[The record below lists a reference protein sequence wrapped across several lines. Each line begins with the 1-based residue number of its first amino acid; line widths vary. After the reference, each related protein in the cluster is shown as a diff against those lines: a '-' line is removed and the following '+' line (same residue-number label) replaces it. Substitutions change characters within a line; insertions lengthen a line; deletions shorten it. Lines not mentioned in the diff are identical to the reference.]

1 MSGGF
6 AASFFDYDSVAVHE
20 RSSELQLLADRP
32 RSDWDKVLAHTET
45 RRFSRG
51 EKIIEAGEQDRALYL
66 LTEGTLGVR
75 LGGGS
80 KREPAGPQPR
90 GPGRPAS
97 FSKGRQDGGPN
108 TTFKAIDAPSVVGEV
123 AFLDGG
129 PRSATLFAIS
139 DGELLR
145 LRLESF
151 ETLAA
156 REPELGR
163 AILFDLARI
172 VTARLR
178 MASDVIARSG
188 G

>member
-1 MSGGF
+1 MSDF
-6 AASFFDYDSVAVHE
+6 AASFFNYDSVEVHE
-20 RSSELQLLADRP
+20 RAEELTLLADRP
-32 RSDWDKVLAHTET
+32 RSDWEKLLAHTET

-51 EKIIEAGEQDRALYL
+51 ETIIRAGDADRALYL

-75 LGGGS
+75 LDS
-80 KREPAGPQPR
+80 NSDK
-90 GPGRPAS
+90 
-97 FSKGRQDGGPN
+97 
-108 TTFKAIDAPSVVGEV
+108 TFKAIDAPSVVGEV

-129 PRSATLFAIS
+129 PRSATLFAIT

-145 LRLESF
+145 LRMESF

-178 MASDVIARSG
+178 LASDVIARTG

>member
-1 MSGGF
+1 MSADF
-6 AASFFDYDSVAVHE
+6 AASFFNYESVEVHE
-20 RSSELQLLADRP
+20 RAEDLALLAGRP
-32 RSDWDKVLAHTET
+32 QSDWAKVLAHTET
-45 RRFSRG
+45 RRFSRDETIISAG
-51 EKIIEAGEQDRALYL
+51 EKDRALYL

-75 LGGGS
+75 LDADTN
-80 KREPAGPQPR
+80 R
-90 GPGRPAS
+90 
-97 FSKGRQDGGPN
+97 
-108 TTFKAIDAPSVVGEV
+108 TFKAIDAPSVVGEV

-129 PRSATLFAIS
+129 PRSATLFAIT

-145 LRLESF
+145 LRMDSF

-178 MASDVIARSG
+178 LASDVIARTG

>member
-1 MSGGF
+1 MSGSF
-6 AASFFDYDSVAVHE
+6 AASFFDYGTVEVHE

-32 RSDWDKVLAHTET
+32 RSDWEKVLAHTET
-45 RRFSRG
+45 RRFSLG
-51 EKIIEAGEQDRALYL
+51 ETIIAAGEQDRALYL

-75 LGGGS
+75 LQGDAE
-80 KREPAGPQPR
+80 K
-90 GPGRPAS
+90 
-97 FSKGRQDGGPN
+97 
-108 TTFKAIDAPSVVGEV
+108 TFKAIDAPSVVGEV

-145 LRLESF
+145 LRLQSF

-178 MASDVIARSG
+178 LASDVIARSG

>member
-1 MSGGF
+1 MSTDF
-6 AASFFDYDSVAVHE
+6 AASFFNYESVAVHE
-20 RSSELQLLADRP
+20 RAEELALLAGRP
-32 RSDWDKVLAHTET
+32 QSDWAKVLAHTET
-45 RRFSRG
+45 RRFSRDETIISAG
-51 EKIIEAGEQDRALYL
+51 EKDRALYL

-75 LGGGS
+75 LDADTD
-80 KREPAGPQPR
+80 R
-90 GPGRPAS
+90 
-97 FSKGRQDGGPN
+97 
-108 TTFKAIDAPSVVGEV
+108 TFKAIDAPSVVGEV

-129 PRSATLFAIS
+129 PRSATLFAIT

-145 LRLESF
+145 LRMESF

-178 MASDVIARSG
+178 LASDVIARTG

>member
-1 MSGGF
+1 MSGSF
-6 AASFFDYDSVAVHE
+6 AAGFFDYGTVEVHE

-32 RSDWDKVLAHTET
+32 RSDWEKVLAHTET

-51 EKIIEAGEQDRALYL
+51 ETIIAAGEQDRALYL

-75 LGGGS
+75 LQGDAE
-80 KREPAGPQPR
+80 K
-90 GPGRPAS
+90 
-97 FSKGRQDGGPN
+97 
-108 TTFKAIDAPSVVGEV
+108 TFKAIDAPSVVGEV

-145 LRLESF
+145 LRLQSF

-178 MASDVIARSG
+178 LASDVIARSRG
-188 G
+188 

>member
-1 MSGGF
+1 MSADF
-6 AASFFDYDSVAVHE
+6 AASFFNYDSVEVHE
-20 RSSELQLLADRP
+20 RSDQLALLAGRP
-32 RSDWDKVLAHTET
+32 RSDWAKVLAHTET
-45 RRFSRG
+45 RRFSRD
-51 EKIIEAGEQDRALYL
+51 ETIISAGETDRALYL

-75 LGGGS
+75 LQADTE
-80 KREPAGPQPR
+80 K
-90 GPGRPAS
+90 
-97 FSKGRQDGGPN
+97 
-108 TTFKAIDAPSVVGEV
+108 TFKAIDAPSVVGEV

-145 LRLESF
+145 LRMESF
-151 ETLAA
+151 ETLSA

-172 VTARLR
+172 VTQRLR
-178 MASDVIARSG
+178 LASDVIARTG

>member
-1 MSGGF
+1 MSGF
-6 AASFFDYDSVAVHE
+6 AASFFDYDAVEVHE
-20 RSSELQLLADRP
+20 RSNELQLLAGRP
-32 RSDWDKVLAHTET
+32 RSDWEKVLAHTET

-51 EKIIEAGEQDRALYL
+51 ETIIAAGEQDRALYL

-75 LGGGS
+75 LQGDS
-80 KREPAGPQPR
+80 EK
-90 GPGRPAS
+90 
-97 FSKGRQDGGPN
+97 
-108 TTFKAIDAPSVVGEV
+108 TFKAIDAPSVVGEV

-129 PRSATLFAIS
+129 PRSATLFGLS

-156 REPELGR
+156 RDPELGR

-178 MASDVIARSG
+178 LASDVIARSG

>member
-1 MSGGF
+1 MSDF

-20 RSSELQLLADRP
+20 RSDELVLLADRP
-32 RSDWDKVLAHTET
+32 RSDWEKILAHTET

-51 EKIIEAGEQDRALYL
+51 ETIITAGESDRALYL

-75 LGGGS
+75 LQGDS
-80 KREPAGPQPR
+80 EK
-90 GPGRPAS
+90 
-97 FSKGRQDGGPN
+97 
-108 TTFKAIDAPSVVGEV
+108 TFKAIDAPSVVGEV

-129 PRSATLFAIS
+129 PRSATLFAIG

-145 LRLESF
+145 LRIESF
-151 ETLAA
+151 EVLSA

-172 VTARLR
+172 VTQRLR
-178 MASDVIARSG
+178 LASDVIARAG

>member
-1 MSGGF
+1 MSPDF
-6 AASFFDYDSVAVHE
+6 AASFFNYDTVEVREQAN
-20 RSSELQLLADRP
+20 ELALLAGRP
-32 RSDWDKVLAHTET
+32 RSDWAKVLAHTET

-51 EKIIEAGEQDRALYL
+51 ETIISAGEVDRALYL

-75 LGGGS
+75 LDAE
-80 KREPAGPQPR
+80 RE
-90 GPGRPAS
+90 
-97 FSKGRQDGGPN
+97 D
-108 TTFKAIDAPSVVGEV
+108 TFKAIDAPSVVGEV
-123 AFLDGG
+123 SFVDGG
-129 PRSATLFAIS
+129 PRSATLFAIT

-163 AILFDLARI
+163 AILFDLGRI
-172 VTARLR
+172 LAARLR
-178 MASDVIARSG
+178 LASDVIARAG

>member
-6 AASFFDYDSVAVHE
+6 ASSFFNYDSVEVHE
-20 RSSELQLLADRP
+20 RADELALLAGRP
-32 RSDWDKVLAHTET
+32 QSDWAKVLAHTET

-51 EKIIEAGEQDRALYL
+51 ETIISAGETDRALYL

-75 LGGGS
+75 LATDTD
-80 KREPAGPQPR
+80 K
-90 GPGRPAS
+90 
-97 FSKGRQDGGPN
+97 
-108 TTFKAIDAPSVVGEV
+108 TFKAIDAPSVVGEV

-129 PRSATLFAIS
+129 PRSATLFAIT

-145 LRLESF
+145 LRMESY

-172 VTARLR
+172 VTQRLR
-178 MASDVIARSG
+178 LASDVIARSG

>member
-6 AASFFDYDSVAVHE
+6 AASFFDYDAVAVHE

-32 RSDWDKVLAHTET
+32 RSDWEKVLAHTET

-51 EKIIEAGEQDRALYL
+51 ETIIAAGEQDRALYL

-75 LGGGS
+75 L
-80 KREPAGPQPR
+80 AGDSQ
-90 GPGRPAS
+90 
-97 FSKGRQDGGPN
+97 K
-108 TTFKAIDAPSVVGEV
+108 TFKAIDAPSVVGEV

-129 PRSATLFAIS
+129 PRSATLYAIS

-156 REPELGR
+156 REPELSR

-178 MASDVIARSG
+178 LASDVIARSG

>member
-6 AASFFDYDSVAVHE
+6 AASFFNYDTVEVHE
-20 RSSELQLLADRP
+20 RSDELQLLADRP
-32 RSDWDKVLAHTET
+32 RSDWEKVLAHTET

-51 EKIIEAGEQDRALYL
+51 ETIIAAGERDRALYL
-66 LTEGTLGVR
+66 LTEGALGVR
-75 LGGGS
+75 L
-80 KREPAGPQPR
+80 AGD
-90 GPGRPAS
+90 S
-97 FSKGRQDGGPN
+97 EK
-108 TTFKAIDAPSVVGEV
+108 TFKAIDAPSVVGEV

-178 MASDVIARSG
+178 LASDVIARSG

>member
-1 MSGGF
+1 MSGF
-6 AASFFDYDSVAVHE
+6 AASFFDYDAVEVHE
-20 RSSELQLLADRP
+20 RSNELQLLADRP
-32 RSDWDKVLAHTET
+32 RSDWEKVLAHTET

-51 EKIIEAGEQDRALYL
+51 ETIIAAGEQDRALYL

-75 LGGGS
+75 LQGDAE
-80 KREPAGPQPR
+80 K
-90 GPGRPAS
+90 
-97 FSKGRQDGGPN
+97 
-108 TTFKAIDAPSVVGEV
+108 TFKAIDAPSVVGEV

-129 PRSATLFAIS
+129 PRSATLFGLS

-178 MASDVIARSG
+178 LASDVIARSG

>member
-1 MSGGF
+1 MSPDF
-6 AASFFDYDSVAVHE
+6 AASFFNYESVEVHE
-20 RSSELQLLADRP
+20 RSEDLALLAGRP
-32 RSDWDKVLAHTET
+32 QSDWAKVLAHTET
-45 RRFSRG
+45 RRFSRDETIISAG
-51 EKIIEAGEQDRALYL
+51 EKDRALYL

-75 LGGGS
+75 LDADTD
-80 KREPAGPQPR
+80 R
-90 GPGRPAS
+90 
-97 FSKGRQDGGPN
+97 
-108 TTFKAIDAPSVVGEV
+108 TFKAIDAPSVVGEV

-129 PRSATLFAIS
+129 PRSATLFAIT

-145 LRLESF
+145 LRMESF

-178 MASDVIARSG
+178 LASDVIARTG

>member
-20 RSSELQLLADRP
+20 RSSELQLLAGRP
-32 RSDWDKVLAHTET
+32 RSDWEKVLAHTET

-51 EKIIEAGEQDRALYL
+51 ETIIEAGEHDRALYL
-66 LTEGTLGVR
+66 LTEGALGVR
-75 LGGGS
+75 L
-80 KREPAGPQPR
+80 AGDPE
-90 GPGRPAS
+90 
-97 FSKGRQDGGPN
+97 K
-108 TTFKAIDAPSVVGEV
+108 TFKAIDAPSVVGEV

-129 PRSATLFAIS
+129 PRSATLFGLS

-178 MASDVIARSG
+178 LASDVIARSG

>member
-1 MSGGF
+1 MSADF
-6 AASFFDYDSVAVHE
+6 AASFFNYDSVEVHE
-20 RSSELQLLADRP
+20 RADELALLAGRP
-32 RSDWDKVLAHTET
+32 QSDWAKVLAHTET

-51 EKIIEAGEQDRALYL
+51 ETIISAGETDRALYL

-75 LGGGS
+75 LATDTD
-80 KREPAGPQPR
+80 K
-90 GPGRPAS
+90 
-97 FSKGRQDGGPN
+97 
-108 TTFKAIDAPSVVGEV
+108 TFKAIDAPSVVGEV

-129 PRSATLFAIS
+129 PRSATLFAIT

-145 LRLESF
+145 LRMERY

-172 VTARLR
+172 VTQRLR
-178 MASDVIARSG
+178 LASDVIARTG